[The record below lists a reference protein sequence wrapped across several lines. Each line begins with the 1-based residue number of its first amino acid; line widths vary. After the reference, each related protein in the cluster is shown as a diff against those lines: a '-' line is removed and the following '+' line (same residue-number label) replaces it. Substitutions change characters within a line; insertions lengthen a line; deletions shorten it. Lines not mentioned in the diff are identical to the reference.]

1 MLQGTLDIRT
11 VALWLDHSNL
21 ATTEIY
27 TRGMPIEDRDGIE
40 ALRPPHQHKGSFR
53 PPDKLSA
60 LLGANRNGE
69 RDCPAVHV
77 ASDAGLANSPLII
90 LPIRQLL

>member
-27 TRGMPIEDRDGIE
+27 TRSRPIEDRDGIE

-60 LLGANRNGE
+60 LLRGQ
-69 RDCPAVHV
+69 
-77 ASDAGLANSPLII
+77 S
-90 LPIRQLL
+90 